1 MWAPY
6 CFSFWNTPLR
16 RGFCWVS
23 PPKTSNNRKIESA
36 WGTTLGMREKA
47 SLLSFHIP
55 SCPARFFFLIGLCE
69 EEGFFWVSTFNEV
82 LQHLNAFIQT
92 NFLFERVLSFAKEDA
107 WISRLLGDAAF
118 SWRPGNLLCGLKT
131 LPILKDFAIFASA
144 INKETVVD
152 VKTNYQ
158 TGSVCEW

>member
-1 MWAPY
+1 MSTILLLLLEHSPSQR
-6 CFSFWNTPLR
+6 FLL
-16 RGFCWVS
+16 GI

-36 WGTTLGMREKA
+36 LGTSAGRRKRPLFSHFTSHRA
-47 SLLSFHIP
+47 QR
-55 SCPARFFFLIGLCE
+55 AFFFLRGLCE